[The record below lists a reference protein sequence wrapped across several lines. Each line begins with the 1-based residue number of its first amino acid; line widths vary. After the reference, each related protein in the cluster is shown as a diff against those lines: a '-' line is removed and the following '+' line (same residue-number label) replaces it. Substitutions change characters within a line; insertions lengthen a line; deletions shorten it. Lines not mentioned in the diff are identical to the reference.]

1 MSDLLSEDEVNALL
15 TDTEG
20 ADAAGGEAP
29 LACDLSLTNQRFSG
43 WRKQL
48 SLVDE
53 NLTRCLSQRLLGLLH
68 KRTRV
73 SMEGVQVL
81 RFGDY
86 IDSLELPTGLS
97 SFRLEPAGGVL
108 MIAMDANLVYSL
120 VESLFGGP
128 GRRVAISSRGFS
140 ATEQRVLQLGLK
152 TILDAVRQGW
162 RQLEGQT
169 LTPCETEH
177 NPQASSVFKLNDVV
191 MIRRYSISYDGGS
204 GELCMVMCSNLVEA
218 LFGSGVAEPAQRGDR
233 QATLRARARD
243 FNATVAGVVSGVEL
257 PLRTLL
263 RLSRGDVIP
272 IDSPEIVDVTVNG
285 VKKFT
290 ARVGEVDKRV
300 GLSIISAEE
309 ES

>member
-1 MSDLLSEDEVNALL
+1 MSDLLSEDEVDALL
-15 TDTEG
+15 TDAEDG
-20 ADAAGGEAP
+20 AAADADGP
-29 LACDLSLTNQRFSG
+29 LPCDLSLINQRFSG

-73 SMEGVQVL
+73 AVEGVQTL

-97 SFRLEPAGGVL
+97 SFRLEPAGSIL
-108 MIAMDANLVYSL
+108 MIAMDASLVYSL

-128 GRRVAISSRGFS
+128 GRRVAINSRGFS
-140 ATEQRVLQLGLK
+140 ATEQRVLQLGLD
-152 TILDAVRQGW
+152 TILEAVRKGW

-169 LTPCETEH
+169 LNLCESEH
-177 NPQASSVFKLNDVV
+177 NPQASNVFDADDVV

-218 LFGSGVAEPAQRGDR
+218 LFGSGHVEPEHPGDR
-233 QATLRARARD
+233 RELLRARARD

-257 PLRTLL
+257 PLRQLL
-263 RLSRGDVIP
+263 QLSRGDVIP
-272 IDSPEIVDVTVNG
+272 IGSPEIVDVTVNG

-290 ARVGEVDKRV
+290 ARVGEIDKRV
-300 GLSIISAEE
+300 GLSIIHPEE